1 MMKTLVKLLGAAAT
15 FVTVSAV
22 AHPGHEHHALQSSTH
37 FVAETLMV
45 VGAVAVALLIVRTF
59 VRRNDS

>member
-22 AHPGHEHHALQSSTH
+22 AHPGHEHHALQSSSH
-37 FVAETLMV
+37 FVADTLLA
-45 VGAVAVALLIVRTF
+45 VGVVAVALLIVRSF
-59 VRRNDS
+59 VRRNES

>member
-22 AHPGHEHHALQSSTH
+22 AHPGHEHHALQSSSH
-37 FVAETLMV
+37 FVADTLMAVGV
-45 VGAVAVALLIVRTF
+45 VVVALLIVRSF
-59 VRRNDS
+59 VRRNES